1 MKPVVLVCLD
11 GCSWNYFE
19 ASKMPNV
26 DETIRIYSSVT
37 CNAVVPTVTN
47 VNNASILTGEFPSR
61 HGITGN
67 YYLDRDSGLETYMD
81 SPRFLRCDTH
91 LARISK
97 TGFKTLLL
105 TVKDKLRRLLAE
117 GVTCSFSLEKP
128 LDWAIREVG
137 SPPDVYSAEAS
148 IWLLNVA
155 LEAHK
160 KKFDVIYV
168 STTDYVAHMYE
179 PKSSE
184 AKEYM
189 REVDE
194 RIGLFLEQ
202 DVTLGI
208 VADHGMNTKH
218 VKIDLEKILSEKGIR
233 AKVLPI
239 IKDEYLKHHQNL
251 GGAVY
256 IFLENKRESIK
267 ACDVLLGLDGVE
279 YALTS
284 EDASQRF
291 NLPIDRIGD
300 ILVLGSKN
308 SVFGPVREGEIESV
322 ALRSH
327 GSLHEGLVPFIL
339 NRKVEVKG
347 NIFNRDVFQILF
359 GQHPV

>member
-1 MKPVVLVCLD
+1 
-11 GCSWNYFE
+11 
-19 ASKMPNV
+19 MPNV
-26 DETIRIYSSVT
+26 EKITKFYTSTT

-47 VNNASILTGEFPSR
+47 VNNASILTGKYPSK

-81 SPRFLRCDTH
+81 SSRFLRCDTYF
-91 LARISK
+91 ARISK

-128 LDWAIREVG
+128 LGWAIKGVG

-148 IWLLNVA
+148 IWLLDVA
-155 LEAHK
+155 LEAQK

-168 STTDYVAHMYE
+168 STTDYVPHMYA

-189 REVDE
+189 RRVDE
-194 RIGLFLEQ
+194 KIGLFLEQ

-239 IKDEYLKHHQNL
+239 IKDEYIKHHQNL
-251 GGAVY
+251 GGALY
-256 IFLENKRESIK
+256 IFLKNKRESIK
-267 ACDVLLGLDGVE
+267 ACNVLIGLDGVE
-279 YALTS
+279 HALTS
-284 EDASQRF
+284 EDASRRF

-308 SVFGPVREGEIESV
+308 SVFGPVRKGEIESV
-322 ALRSH
+322 SLRSH
-327 GSLHEGLVPFIL
+327 GSLHERSVPFIL
-339 NRKVEVKG
+339 NRKVEMKI
-347 NIFNRDVFQILF
+347 NIYNKDVFQILL
-359 GQHPV
+359 GTTQS

>member
-1 MKPVVLVCLD
+1 
-11 GCSWNYFE
+11 
-19 ASKMPNV
+19 MPNV
-26 DETIRIYSSVT
+26 DKIMRVHSPVT

-47 VNNASILTGEFPSR
+47 VNNASILTGEFPSM

-81 SPRFLRCDTH
+81 SSRFLRCDTH

-128 LDWAIREVG
+128 LNWAIKEVG

-148 IWLLNVA
+148 IWLLDVA
-155 LEAHK
+155 LKAHK

-168 STTDYVAHMYE
+168 STTDYVPHMYE
-179 PKSSE
+179 PKNSE

-208 VADHGMNTKH
+208 VADHGMNTKN
-218 VKIDLEKILSEKGIR
+218 VKIDLEKILSEKGIK

-239 IKDEYLKHHQNL
+239 IKDEYIKHHQNL

-256 IFLENKRESIK
+256 IFLENKHESK
-267 ACDVLLGLDGVE
+267 KTCDVLLGLDGVE

-308 SVFGPVREGEIESV
+308 SVFGPVRKGEIESV
-322 ALRSH
+322 ELRSH
-327 GSLHEGLVPFIL
+327 GSLYERLVPFIV
-339 NRKVEVKG
+339 NKKVEVKG
-347 NIFNRDVFQILF
+347 SLFNKDVFQILL